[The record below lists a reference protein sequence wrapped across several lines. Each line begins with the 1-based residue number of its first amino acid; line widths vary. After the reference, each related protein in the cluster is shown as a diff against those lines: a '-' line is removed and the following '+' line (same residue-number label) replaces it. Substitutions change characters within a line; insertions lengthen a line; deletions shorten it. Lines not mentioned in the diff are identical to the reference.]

1 VSTEYSVALRLTA
14 NTAVIDE
21 LDRKLNAVQ
30 RSISTIQGMNLG
42 TFVDRQAQ
50 QAVEAQISG
59 RQELI
64 NAIRSSNAELVAESS
79 LLRLNARLARNYSRG
94 QGQNQSGSSRNS
106 DGGLSA
112 TVERGRQLA
121 EVLERAGQ
129 AQERAFGGSV
139 RTEVQQYT
147 AQLQQARGQ
156 LQGLISGLQ
165 EVTGA
170 TGRTNNAPLDTVE
183 LQRQV
188 RSLEDQVQQL
198 TRIQQTTRDATDL
211 QRQQSQQTQDQAA
224 IWQRLGAATDA
235 VLDRQ
240 IQGERS
246 LLALRQQSLDLVTG
260 IAQKARAASS
270 TAINLATGTDLG
282 SRGKRGLIA
291 GGLTLGAAAYSGV
304 GDALQGI
311 TGSLTTFT
319 GVGSKA
325 ANQMGQKLVDAAS
338 GMGDA
343 INSSLHGAPELL
355 ANIGHMVAQHPGLWG
370 AAAVALA
377 AFGDKIPG
385 VIRDTADLTVKINE
399 ATGATDKLAG
409 AAKAVAQATKDM
421 AQGNLNMPFSMSDG
435 VARDLMDRA
444 RGPVVQALPAFQER
458 GLQQLDASSTGNYLD
473 TLNAYR
479 DGLATKRTELNVT
492 KAINDEQTRGVRFQ
506 EALNRESKRQRSL
519 GIDGGFDSNALLPQG
534 LSGAG
539 AQALNGLR
547 DAAAATAA
555 AAAKTQQELADAAA
569 EAARLEAALKPTAE
583 IQWNWAQA
591 LRQGKAW
598 QADIVALQ
606 QKETAAIR
614 ESVAQRQL
622 ELRALETE
630 QKIQAALARNEAAQ
644 QRRQGVRAGVGAG
657 LAMANIPGQ
666 QIFQAAMIGGAVGGP
681 WGAVAGAATGAAVAV
696 GQFGVESAKVAVNV
710 VTLEKR
716 LEFLSA
722 GFDSYD
728 QVLSQ
733 AAASGAKFGQTQ
745 AESLEAFSKTYGRL
759 RPMGMSL
766 AQITTIY
773 EGFNTAAQLSG
784 SSAAESAGAYTQLI
798 QAMGAGAL
806 RGEEL
811 NSVLEQAPMVSQAIA
826 KEMGTTVGMLKKFAE
841 QGLITGDV
849 VMRALQKV
857 RDEGSDK
864 LAAALETPAAKLKR
878 FEVAWEKLQIAL
890 TEHLIPAI
898 SDSVVQ
904 LAAIIDSLGPHIE
917 AIAKDAAGA
926 LGIVVDLIN
935 MATKPGATAAR
946 AAIEGGR
953 LPMGLWDGSGAS
965 ELFKGT
971 SGAGGV
977 GLSGIRKEA
986 EELAKLRQKGGIR
999 GSGPTPADIQAALL
1013 EVMQNRLKKMDAAT
1027 KGAVKQVDDTVW
1039 DGKGPGPK
1047 EKKSGKS
1054 ELEKELERQEKLAQ
1068 TIYKDQLQLDEQL
1081 QRNQLE
1087 LDDGVFRH
1095 RMDLERQLFDY
1106 KLQLQQQERDNWVNG
1121 LTGAGRQAAAAF
1133 AKYASDRQ
1141 QDDSKRLAMV
1151 QEIAAAERKVAMA
1164 RAMVVFAQ
1172 RNAAAEAAGFAP
1184 GSAGVAG
1191 GGAVAQL
1198 MAAAERNLGL
1208 FAGQTERCADAMRKL
1223 FEQTGIGIG
1232 VSKKAWDGLAS
1243 GARLASSF
1251 FGSDIGQR
1259 INRKEDLRPGDLV
1272 GFEQTYGNFGKGVQ
1286 THVGMYAG
1294 GGMMYDHSSQKGLV
1308 KRPVDTFAGKFM
1320 YGVRPYA
1327 LGGASEG
1334 AGSGVAQGG
1343 MDGYLKRLSYLE
1355 TRLRNIPNAEGSGAQ
1370 GYFQAMAPFTK
1381 EAVKASGGL
1390 NPRSSDYGEASKAVA
1405 AWIAKH
1411 RPEAHAAIQS
1421 GNYDRADAVL
1431 RPTWPSLPGGSQAQ
1445 PDDVQARARQFL
1457 GAPGSDISPLAGQAG
1472 VASAQG
1478 GVQQASAELQNM
1490 QEKWAAFQ
1498 AMLNAGADDKV
1509 QALTLELTEGFRT
1522 QTAEVGKQT
1531 EALQLRNRLQMEGV
1545 APEVIAGEMSKL
1557 EVSQKLAEK
1566 LQAADEALKNKTI
1579 TDKEHASTTTAVKKA
1594 AEEAAVAIDKMTA
1607 ASVAAADPVAQLIQE
1622 WNTKLKDTRGMIAS
1636 LAGTVESE
1644 LGSAMSNAISGVI
1657 SGTTTVQQAFSQMF
1671 ANIGQSFI
1679 QMATQMI
1686 AKALIMK
1693 ALGILG
1699 GSSGGLFSGGA
1710 SVTGGGFGDFSGGSF
1725 GVGSSSLDLGG
1736 LGGSGALAGA
1746 YEGIK
1751 FAEGGFVT
1759 GTTNAVIGEGGEN
1772 EYVIPESK
1780 MSAAMQRYSAGS
1792 RGSAVIPGSGESGSA
1807 GETGGVSTIDV
1818 SYRVTEVN
1826 SVRYVDEATFQ
1837 AGMRQAAEQGAA
1849 AGHRRVF
1856 GDLRN
1861 SRSQRARVG
1870 MR

>member
-79 LLRLNARLARNYSRG
+79 LLRLNARLARNYSRS

-246 LLALRQQSLDLVTG
+246 LLALRRQSLDLVTG

-399 ATGATDKLAG
+399 ATGATDRLAG

-421 AQGNLNMPFSMSDG
+421 AQGNLNMPFNMSDG

-473 TLNAYR
+473 TLNAYK

-492 KAINDEQTRGVRFQ
+492 KAINDEQTRGARFQ

-583 IQWNWAQA
+583 IQWNWAKA
-591 LRQGKAW
+591 LQQGKAW

-614 ESVAQRQL
+614 ESVMQRQL

-630 QKIQAALARNEAAQ
+630 QKIQAVLARNEAAQ
-644 QRRQGVRAGVGAG
+644 KRRQGVRAGVGAG

-666 QIFQAAMIGGAVGGP
+666 QMFQAAMIGGAVGGP
-681 WGAVAGAATGAAVAV
+681 WGAVAGAATGAAVAL

-841 QGLITGDV
+841 EGQITGDV

-890 TEHLIPAI
+890 TESLIPAI

-917 AIAKDAAGA
+917 AIAKDAANA

-935 MATKPGATAAR
+935 MAAKPGATAAR
-946 AAIEGGR
+946 AAIEAGR
-953 LPMGLWDGSGAS
+953 LPMGTWDGSGAS

-977 GLSGIRKEA
+977 GLTGIRKEA
-986 EELAKLRQKGGIR
+986 WELAQLRQKGGIR
-999 GSGPTPADIQAALL
+999 GSGPTPADLQAAML

-1151 QEIAAAERKVAMA
+1151 QDIAAAERKVAMA

-1184 GSAGVAG
+1184 GSAGAVRLPGSISGRLDASGQNGADMPVGPNNEIRSYHSGTVKALGTAG
-1191 GGAVAQL
+1191 NNGNYVVIDFIDDLGRKLEATYSHIAATVKKGDRIIGGQVIGRFDGSGRTFGAHNSVDVNSLGNNGSLQRSQET
-1198 MAAAERNLGL
+1198 AAARR
-1208 FAGQTERCADAMRKL
+1208 AADL
-1223 FEQTGIGIG
+1223 
-1232 VSKKAWDGLAS
+1232 
-1243 GARLASSF
+1243 
-1251 FGSDIGQR
+1251 
-1259 INRKEDLRPGDLV
+1259 
-1272 GFEQTYGNFGKGVQ
+1272 
-1286 THVGMYAG
+1286 
-1294 GGMMYDHSSQKGLV
+1294 LV
-1308 KRPVDTFAGKFM
+1308 KGQV
-1320 YGVRPYA
+1320 
-1327 LGGASEG
+1327 LGGAASSQP
-1334 AGSGVAQGG
+1334 AGQGG

-1355 TRLRNIPNAEGSGAQ
+1355 TRLRNVPNAEGSGVQ
-1370 GYFQAMAPFTK
+1370 GYFQAKAPFTR

-1411 RPEAHAAIQS
+1411 KPEAYAAIQS

-1431 RPTWPSLPGGSQAQ
+1431 RPTWPSLPNGSQAQ
-1445 PDDVQARARQFL
+1445 PDDVQAKARQFL

-1478 GVQQASAELQNM
+1478 GVQQAMAELQNM
-1490 QEKWAAFQ
+1490 QERWAAFQ
-1498 AMLNAGADDKV
+1498 AMLNAGAGDKV

-1531 EALQLRNRLQMEGV
+1531 EVLQLRNRLQMEGV
-1545 APEVIAGEMSKL
+1545 APEVIAGEVSKL
-1557 EVSQKLAEK
+1557 EVSQKLAEQ
-1566 LQAADEALKNKTI
+1566 LLAADEALKNKTI

-1607 ASVAAADPVAQLIQE
+1607 SSVAAADPVAQLIQE

-1671 ANIGQSFI
+1671 ANIGQAFI

-1699 GSSGGLFSGGA
+1699 GSSGGLFSGNA
-1710 SVTGGGFGDFSGGSF
+1710 SVTGGGFGDFSGGDL
-1725 GVGSSSLDLGG
+1725 GVWGSSGFDLGG

-1792 RGSAVIPGSGESGSA
+1792 RGSAVIPGSGESGGG

>member
-1 VSTEYSVALRLTA
+1 MSTEYSVALRLTA

-614 ESVAQRQL
+614 ESVAQRQM

-644 QRRQGVRAGVGAG
+644 KRRQGVRAGVGAG

-666 QIFQAAMIGGAVGGP
+666 QMFQAAMIGGAVGGP
-681 WGAVAGAATGAAVAV
+681 WGAVAGAATGAAVAL

-841 QGLITGDV
+841 EGQITGDV

-1047 EKKSGKS
+1047 EKKQSGKS

-1184 GSAGVAG
+1184 GSAGAVRLPGSISGRLDASGQNGADMPVGPNNEIRSYHSGTVKALGTAG
-1191 GGAVAQL
+1191 NNGNYVVIDFIDDLGRKLEATYSHIAATVKKGDRIIGGQVIGRFDGSGRTYGAHNSVDVNSLGNNGSLQRSQET
-1198 MAAAERNLGL
+1198 AAARR
-1208 FAGQTERCADAMRKL
+1208 AADL
-1223 FEQTGIGIG
+1223 
-1232 VSKKAWDGLAS
+1232 
-1243 GARLASSF
+1243 
-1251 FGSDIGQR
+1251 
-1259 INRKEDLRPGDLV
+1259 
-1272 GFEQTYGNFGKGVQ
+1272 
-1286 THVGMYAG
+1286 
-1294 GGMMYDHSSQKGLV
+1294 LV
-1308 KRPVDTFAGKFM
+1308 KGQV
-1320 YGVRPYA
+1320 
-1327 LGGASEG
+1327 LGGAASSQP
-1334 AGSGVAQGG
+1334 AGQGG

-1370 GYFQAMAPFTK
+1370 GYFQAMSPFTK

-1531 EALQLRNRLQMEGV
+1531 EVLQLRNRLQMEGV
-1545 APEVIAGEMSKL
+1545 APEVIAGEVQKL
-1557 EVSQKLAEK
+1557 EVSQKLAEQ
-1566 LQAADEALKNKTI
+1566 LLAADEALKNKTI
-1579 TDKEHASTTTAVKKA
+1579 TDKEHASTTAAVKKA

-1607 ASVAAADPVAQLIQE
+1607 SSVAAADPVAQLIQE

-1657 SGTTTVQQAFSQMF
+1657 SGTTTVEQAFSQMF
-1671 ANIGQSFI
+1671 ANIGQAFI

-1693 ALGILG
+1693 ALNLLNPGA
-1699 GSSGGLFSGGA
+1699 SLFSG
-1710 SVTGGGFGDFSGGSF
+1710 FSGAGPVSFPSTGSF
-1725 GVGSSSLDLGG
+1725 NGFAPGMPKL
-1736 LGGSGALAGA
+1736 
-1746 YEGIK
+1746 Y
-1751 FAEGGFVT
+1751 AEGGFVT